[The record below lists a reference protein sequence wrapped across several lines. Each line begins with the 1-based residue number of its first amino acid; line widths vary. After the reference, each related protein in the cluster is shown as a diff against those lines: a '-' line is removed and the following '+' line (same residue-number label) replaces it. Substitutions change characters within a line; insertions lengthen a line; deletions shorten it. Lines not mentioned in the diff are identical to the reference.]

1 MLAVET
7 KLHARAQELE
17 ARKGKPK
24 PVPTKPDALLF
35 NQQTGRLV
43 SGHEIMARFGAVVP
57 EWRDGGAPK
66 TPQPADRSPRSRR
79 LSSIKSAAAIKASA
93 EDQQEGDAS
102 ALEAA
107 AALNEENKAATLIQ
121 SRSRGRRAR
130 TERDLRGAHKRRLSL
145 DDKPPPLRPSS
156 ADGARMQPR
165 PPGAG
170 QREVNAL
177 AMSLDVPA
185 EVRARASR
193 FGARHDG
200 LADIAAL
207 KLTQLSAAQNSKGAG
222 QMSFRMAIKQLAMN
236 RLAVPDLVPPPSAAS
251 PLTTPLKK
259 PITKPAR

>member
-1 MLAVET
+1 
-7 KLHARAQELE
+7 
-17 ARKGKPK
+17 
-24 PVPTKPDALLF
+24 
-35 NQQTGRLV
+35 
-43 SGHEIMARFGAVVP
+43 
-57 EWRDGGAPK
+57 
-66 TPQPADRSPRSRR
+66 
-79 LSSIKSAAAIKASA
+79 
-93 EDQQEGDAS
+93 
-102 ALEAA
+102 
-107 AALNEENKAATLIQ
+107 
-121 SRSRGRRAR
+121 
-130 TERDLRGAHKRRLSL
+130 
-145 DDKPPPLRPSS
+145 
-156 ADGARMQPR
+156 MQPR

-207 KLTQLSAAQNSKGAG
+207 KLTQLSAVQNSKGAG

-236 RLAVPDLVPPPSAAS
+236 RLAVPDLVPPPSSAS